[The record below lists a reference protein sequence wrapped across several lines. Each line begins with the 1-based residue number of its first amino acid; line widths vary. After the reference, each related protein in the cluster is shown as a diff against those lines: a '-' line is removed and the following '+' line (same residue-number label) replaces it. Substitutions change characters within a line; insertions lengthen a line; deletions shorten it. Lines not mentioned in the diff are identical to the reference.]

1 MTDKGDIGRRVI
13 RGLRHPIRMAKVLDR
28 AFNHREVTQIHR
40 RTEGGVV
47 DWGLYLDGK
56 RDQVHTDFVEAVK
69 IAKTG
74 PGAFVWIGLHE
85 PDKAQFEQIAR
96 TFDLHELAVEDVLTG
111 NQRPKVERYG
121 DTYFVVF
128 KTARYVEHDEIEA
141 TTEVVDT
148 GEVMVFVGPY
158 YAISVRRGGACRLA
172 GARAG
177 LESRPDLM
185 RLGPWMVC
193 HAIADLIVDN
203 YLDVATSVEDD
214 VEHLELSVFDPKSR
228 ADIAGIY
235 QLKRE
240 LLEFKRA
247 VVPMARPMERLVRN
261 VGPSIDTIPEE
272 VREYFRDVDD
282 HLHKVIELVV
292 GSDELVTSIL
302 EAHIAQISVQQNDD
316 MRKISAW
323 AAIGLVPTGVAG
335 IYGMNFDHMPELHWL
350 FGYPWALGLML
361 CACFILHRQF
371 KKSGWL

>member
-1 MTDKGDIGRRVI
+1 
-13 RGLRHPIRMAKVLDR
+13 MAKVLDR
-28 AFNHREVTQIHR
+28 AFNHREVTQIR
-40 RTEGGVV
+40 RAEGGIV
-47 DWGLYLDGK
+47 DWALYIDGK
-56 RDQVHTDFVEAVK
+56 RDALHTDYGDAVK
-69 IAKTG
+69 AAKTT

-85 PDKAQFEQIAR
+85 PRQEQFEKIAR
-96 TFDLHELAVEDVLTG
+96 TFDLHELAVEDVITG

-128 KTARYVEHDEIEA
+128 KTARYVEHDEVEA

-148 GEVMVFVGPY
+148 GEVMLFVGAH

-172 GARAG
+172 DARAG
-177 LESRPDLM
+177 LESRPDLL

-214 VEHLELSVFDPKSR
+214 VEHIELSVFDPKNR

-261 VGPSIDTIPEE
+261 ISPNVDAIPEE

-350 FGYPWALGLML
+350 FGYPYAVGLML
-361 CACFILHRQF
+361 CAIFILHRQF